1 MQMPIAV
8 LRNAVATRQP
18 AEAHSIRAAYRRDVI
33 EPALTSRTAMRAR
46 TDDLQARPAVLRT
59 VLVVGSVIAM
69 IVAGFAASGVAQ
81 SVEPELVLLLRG
93 MAAIKGL
100 LAISAAGLLWWRL
113 GTPVSSRAA
122 VTYMAS
128 TWMLLA
134 SAVLIWHLAFIL
146 AAAFLFHA
154 AGVVGLVVAMRE
166 GRLRTTGD

>member
-1 MQMPIAV
+1 
-8 LRNAVATRQP
+8 
-18 AEAHSIRAAYRRDVI
+18 
-33 EPALTSRTAMRAR
+33 MRAR

-122 VTYMAS
+122 V
-128 TWMLLA
+128 A